1 MVLYYF
7 KPLNGKWYQQVV
19 FLLTFLCWAP
29 SCLSAAEACLKIS
42 QWTVGTK
49 LQSIAQEIVLE
60 AYDRAEI
67 CYELV
72 DIPILRSDSLLRS
85 GDIDAMLWRAAEY
98 IEIAQNYAI
107 AVPTPILS
115 GNVSL
120 IYDKT
125 AFQSDD
131 ILPQLKGK
139 SIGITLGT
147 ADTSEL
153 ITKLQGIAVTAPAYR
168 QLFGMFNSK
177 RFSAIIMPEDLF
189 FSYNRKTV
197 SPIKYGIHALY
208 QTQVFHVLGK
218 THQHLSIPLSIALK
232 SVLDE
237 ASFFDRLGA
246 IN

>member
-1 MVLYYF
+1 MARYF
-7 KPLNGKWYQQVV
+7 YKPQSGKWYQQIV

-29 SCLSAAEACLKIS
+29 SYLFAAETCIKIS
-42 QWTVGTK
+42 QWSVGTK
-49 LQSIAQEIVLE
+49 LQHIAQEIVLE
-60 AYDRAEI
+60 AYDRAGI
-67 CYELV
+67 CYELI
-72 DIPILRSDSLLRS
+72 DIPILRSDNLLRS
-85 GDIDAMLWRAAEY
+85 GDIDAMLWRTAEY

-120 IYDKT
+120 IYDKF
-125 AFQSDD
+125 AFQTGD
-131 ILPQLKGK
+131 ILPQIKGK
-139 SIGITLGT
+139 TIGITLGT

-153 ITKLQGIAVTAPAYR
+153 ISKLQGIAVTAPAYR

-189 FSYNRKTV
+189 LSYDRKTA

-208 QTQVFHVLGK
+208 QTEVFHVLAK
-218 THQHLSIPLSIALK
+218 THQHLSKPLSIALK

-237 ASFFDRLGA
+237 ASFFDRLEA